1 MTIPIINF
9 YDPDVEEKM
18 YDAFTTTGV
27 ASLSLVPWN
36 WKPDFDALHEKT
48 QEFFALPMKTKKKY
62 SQILNFKNIGYIWP
76 EQEKLV
82 IDNPG
87 DMKETFNFV
96 DISKMPEQYW
106 PKEVVG
112 FKEYADRI
120 YRISTLIAY
129 EILYKFESILK
140 IPKGHFVEKHLN
152 AINGMRLIHYP
163 GWDIP
168 IKENQLRCGEHSDFD
183 TISILYNDDCEGLQ
197 IYYKDEWIDVPVVEN
212 SIIVQVADM
221 FQRWSNDLF
230 YSAPHRVI
238 NKSMNRS
245 RYTIAHF
252 IGPARNTM
260 IENLTDEPAK
270 HDPISSADYLEWRYK
285 KQFLDPEQG
294 GLDKETSNPYHD
306 WERVPEHDTPHYW
319 R

>member
-1 MTIPIINF
+1 
-9 YDPDVEEKM
+9 
-18 YDAFTTTGV
+18 
-27 ASLSLVPWN
+27 
-36 WKPDFDALHEKT
+36 
-48 QEFFALPMKTKKKY
+48 
-62 SQILNFKNIGYIWP
+62 
-76 EQEKLV
+76 
-82 IDNPG
+82 
-87 DMKETFNFV
+87 
-96 DISKMPEQYW
+96 
-106 PKEVVG
+106 
-112 FKEYADRI
+112 
-120 YRISTLIAY
+120 
-129 EILYKFESILK
+129 
-140 IPKGHFVEKHLN
+140 
-152 AINGMRLIHYP
+152 MRFIHYP

-183 TISILYNDDCEGLQ
+183 TMTLLYNDDCEGLQ
-197 IYYKDEWIDVPVVEN
+197 IYYKDEWVDVPVVEN
-212 SIIVQVADM
+212 SITVMVADM
-221 FQRWSNDLF
+221 FQRWTNDLLK
-230 YSAPHRVI
+230 SIPHRVV

-306 WERVPEHDTPHYW
+306 WERVPEHDSPHYW